1 MMKLG
6 ILVPLQRH
14 ATAEFVRA
22 YGETAEK
29 VGFDS
34 LWIGE
39 HVVITDDYASKFVVD
54 LGDDKMHHKTAE
66 DNIELDIFSTLTY
79 LAAVTDKIRL
89 GSGIAVLPQRNPVYT
104 AKEAGN
110 VDWLSNGR
118 LDFGVGMGWL
128 QEEFEVVNAP
138 FERRGARTDSYL
150 EVVKRL
156 WCDDV
161 AEFHDEFYDMPA
173 CRFLPKPVQKPHP
186 PIVFAGNSKKSFE
199 RVARECQGW
208 FGIGYD
214 PAGLQPQIEGL
225 GEALSQAGR
234 PRDEITV
241 YASPFG
247 HDYDHAMIEQ
257 YKEVGVDH
265 LILLH
270 FCNDVDEMTGLL
282 HQLADKYV
290 DFCHGLNQVAP

>member
-1 MMKLG
+1 MKLG

-14 ATAEFVRA
+14 ANADFVRA
-22 YGETAEK
+22 YGETAES

-54 LGDDKMHHKTAE
+54 LGDDKMHHKSAE
-66 DNIELDIFSTLTY
+66 DNVELDIFSTLTF
-79 LAAVTDKIRL
+79 LAAVTNKIRL
-89 GSGIAVLPQRNPVYT
+89 GSGIAVLPQRNPVYM

-118 LDFGVGMGWL
+118 FDFGVGMGWL
-128 QEEFEVVNAP
+128 REEFEVVNAP

-161 AEFHDEFYDMPA
+161 SEYHGEFYDMPA
-173 CRFLPKPVQKPHP
+173 CRFHPKPVQKPHP
-186 PIVFAGNSKKSFE
+186 PIVFAGNSEKSFR
-199 RVARECQGW
+199 RVANGCQGW

-214 PAGLQPQIEGL
+214 PEGLAPQIQGL
-225 GEALSQAGR
+225 EAALKEANR
-234 PRDEITV
+234 PREEVTV

-247 HDYDHAMIEQ
+247 HDYDHKMIEH
-257 YKEVGVDH
+257 YRDIGVDH

-270 FCNDVDEMTGLL
+270 FADDVDEMTALL
-282 HQLADKYV
+282 HKLADEYL
-290 DFCHGLNQVAP
+290 DFCHNLE